1 MSPLLP
7 FITQL
12 ADNQDLTFE
21 QISEAACALASP
33 SCPADDKRL
42 FLIALSRK
50 GETAQEVAGLA
61 MTFRQLAR
69 DPGLQDWAPRA
80 IDIVGTGGDG
90 YGSFNISTVSAITVA
105 AAGVPVIKHGN
116 RAVTSKSGAADFLA
130 MLGVPQNPP
139 LELLRASMEQLN
151 FCFLF
156 APSFHPAFK
165 EIMPVRKALAEEG
178 QRTVFNILG
187 PLINPARPAY
197 ELLGVFSAR
206 WVRPLANA
214 LHTLKM
220 KRGFAVHAEFEGNGG
235 VDELSCAG
243 RNRVVGFGDFSGLD
257 TVWQPKDLGLANCE
271 PEHIKGGTAA
281 ENLATLKAILKGEG
295 QRGLVDTIILNAG
308 CALWTAG
315 AADDIKHGI
324 ALARESLL
332 KGKLAAWL
340 EKAQEFYGA

>member
-187 PLINPARPAY
+187 PLITLHGPPTSCSASSVPA
-197 ELLGVFSAR
+197 GSAAGQR
-206 WVRPLANA
+206 AP
-214 LHTLKM
+214 
-220 KRGFAVHAEFEGNGG
+220 HAE
-235 VDELSCAG
+235 DEARLRRPC
-243 RNRVVGFGDFSGLD
+243 RVRRQRRRRRTLLRGPQPCRGFGDFSGLD
-257 TVWQPKDLGLANCE
+257 TVWQPKDLGLGELRAGT
-271 PEHIKGGTAA
+271 PQGRHGG
-281 ENLATLKAILKGEG
+281 
-295 QRGLVDTIILNAG
+295 
-308 CALWTAG
+308 
-315 AADDIKHGI
+315 
-324 ALARESLL
+324 
-332 KGKLAAWL
+332 
-340 EKAQEFYGA
+340 